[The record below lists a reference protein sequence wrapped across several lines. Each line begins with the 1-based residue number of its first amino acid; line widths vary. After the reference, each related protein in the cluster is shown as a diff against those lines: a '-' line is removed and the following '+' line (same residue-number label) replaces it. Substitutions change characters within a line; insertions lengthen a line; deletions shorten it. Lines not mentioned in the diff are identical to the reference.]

1 MPKESCTTTQAEL
14 SVMSLFSSTMG
25 VVVPT
30 LYPLI
35 FAICS
40 ASGAN
45 PVILFSIVPLAA
57 TSAGNSPFSL
67 QGGLVLSALDSDEER
82 NRMFMTLIAIAVALT
97 LLSLLMVAVG
107 IVNY

>member
-1 MPKESCTTTQAEL
+1 M
-14 SVMSLFSSTMG
+14 
-25 VVVPT
+25 
-30 LYPLI
+30 
-35 FAICS
+35 
-40 ASGAN
+40 
-45 PVILFSIVPLAA
+45 ILFSIVPLAA